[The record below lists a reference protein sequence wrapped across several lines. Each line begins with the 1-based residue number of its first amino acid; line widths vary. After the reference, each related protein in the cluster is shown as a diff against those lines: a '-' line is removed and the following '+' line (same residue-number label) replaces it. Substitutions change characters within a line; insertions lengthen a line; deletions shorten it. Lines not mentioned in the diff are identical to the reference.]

1 METVSVKLEVLMPF
15 LLYSIGVT
23 DVSKISDGC
32 CYADGT
38 VCCRADIKGCF
49 NFCSENIMWLNE
61 SGISVEIV
69 GNRTGV
75 FVWFKF
81 TKTSSWNKSKQK
93 IEIPKEVFSRI
104 MLKFLDEV
112 FYCEHKD
119 LNVSAEDADKEF
131 KVKYEMDE
139 SFFEDFVVNRGFS
152 KFLCDND
159 VIIYTKKEKEKWF
172 YVVSKI
178 VE

>member
-1 METVSVKLEVLMPF
+1 METVGVKLEVLMPF
-15 LLYSIGVT
+15 LLYSIGVK
-23 DVSKISDGC
+23 DVRKISEGSC
-32 CYADGT
+32 FEDGT
-38 VCCRADIKGCF
+38 VCCRADIKGSF
-49 NFCSENIMWLNE
+49 NFYSENIMWLYE

-69 GNRTGV
+69 RNRTGV

-104 MLKFLDEV
+104 MLRFLEKV
-112 FYCEHKD
+112 FYCEHKE

-131 KVKYEMDE
+131 KVKYEIDE
-139 SFFEDFVVNRGFS
+139 SFFEHFGVGRGFS

-172 YVVSKI
+172 YVMSKI